1 MWCKHVKSMTV
12 HNIFLIQSP
21 LVTTSQQSSFFHYFL
36 SLLFSFIIAVI
47 HHWTATTPRTKYF
60 LDCPLIDHLGHG
72 HGNSGSVPWCLAPS
86 CWQNIQW
93 DVLSCG
99 LQDSVSVD
107 RACLI
112 GLGSGEF
119 TSWVKALG
127 LCCIPEHLC
136 DWAGAL
142 SHLMRPVLRLQ
153 WYHHGRYAW
162 STATLT
168 WHPHQ
173 CQDPRFSS
181 ISCNKSITFI
191 KFTCHWCCN

>member
-1 MWCKHVKSMTV
+1 MGT
-12 HNIFLIQSP
+12 
-21 LVTTSQQSSFFHYFL
+21 
-36 SLLFSFIIAVI
+36 
-47 HHWTATTPRTKYF
+47 
-60 LDCPLIDHLGHG
+60 LGVCRGVWHQ
-72 HGNSGSVPWCLAPS
+72 V
-86 CWQNIQW
+86 
-93 DVLSCG
+93 
-99 LQDSVSVD
+99 VD
-107 RACLI
+107 RTSSGMSCPVGCRTASLWIELFLI

-119 TSWVKALG
+119 RSWVKALG

-153 WYHHGRYAW
+153 RYYHGRYAW
-162 STATLT
+162 STATHR

-191 KFTCHWCCN
+191 KFTCRWCCN